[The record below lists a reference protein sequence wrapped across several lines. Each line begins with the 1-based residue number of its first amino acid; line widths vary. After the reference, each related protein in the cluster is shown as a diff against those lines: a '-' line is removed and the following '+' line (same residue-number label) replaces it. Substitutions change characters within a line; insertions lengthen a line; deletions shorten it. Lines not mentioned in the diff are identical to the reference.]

1 MADKREIPSWNG
13 DPKQWRRYCKE
24 VTWYAQ
30 GTKKM
35 ERIYLAPRLRQK
47 LTGAA
52 RLLAMSWKEDFS
64 GPTGLLDYMKK
75 LAKSPLARRP
85 VPNANATLNA
95 YFGFRRQQ
103 GEAINSFLVRELLTY
118 EEFYEALLTLNGQKD
133 GKALDGRL
141 GLPKIEEPEDDDS
154 NAWRWQ

>member
-1 MADKREIPSWNG
+1 
-13 DPKQWRRYCKE
+13 
-24 VTWYAQ
+24 
-30 GTKKM
+30 
-35 ERIYLAPRLRQK
+35 
-47 LTGAA
+47 
-52 RLLAMSWKEDFS
+52 MSWKEDFS
-64 GPTGLLDYMKK
+64 GPSGLLDYMRK

-118 EEFYEALLTLNGQKD
+118 EEFYEALLTLKDQKD

-141 GLPKIEEPEDDDS
+141 GLPKIEEPEEEDS
-154 NAWRWQ
+154 NGWKWQWNRRQQEWRGWQRPDEDH